1 MTTPADAIRPAIPA
15 ADAARPAIPAADA
28 IRPAIP
34 AADAIRPVVLDFDAS
49 VPFLGPEE
57 IRLPLADWQEDIR
70 FGCPLERYAALE
82 SHLDGLMPDTHGPVF
97 TGSGDYHHLTLY
109 LLKRLMRRGVAA
121 ALDIVVCD
129 NHPDNMRYPFG
140 LHCGSW
146 VSHAAALPGVR
157 RIHVAGIT
165 SADIGWRH
173 AWENRLAP
181 FVRKKL
187 FYWSLGRG
195 AAWLKLIGRGD
206 HNRSFD
212 APDDLVKA
220 LALELR
226 HSPALYLSM
235 DKDVLSPAFARTNW
249 DQGRF
254 APEHLGDVIGACAG
268 RLLGADVTGDA
279 STYSYAGRFKRILSR
294 LDGQPEPD
302 EAALSAWRGNHAA
315 INRRLLE
322 WIAAAAPAGRE

>member
-1 MTTPADAIRPAIPA
+1 MIPPA
-15 ADAARPAIPAADA
+15 ADPAA
-28 IRPAIP
+28 
-34 AADAIRPVVLDFDAS
+34 RPVVLDFDAA

-57 IRLPLADWQEDIR
+57 VRLPLADWQEDIR
-70 FGCPLERYAALE
+70 FGCPFERYAALE
-82 SHLDGLMPDTHGPVF
+82 SHLDGLMPDSHGPVF

-109 LLKRLMRRGVAA
+109 LLRRLMRRGVPA

-146 VSHAAALPGVR
+146 VSHAAGLPGVR

-165 SADIGWRH
+165 SADIGPAH

-181 FVRKKL
+181 FMREKL
-187 FYWSLGRG
+187 FYWSLGRE

-206 HNRSFD
+206 HARRFD
-212 APDDLVKA
+212 APDDLVRS
-220 LALELR
+220 LASELR
-226 HSPALYLSM
+226 DSPALYLSV
-235 DKDVLSPAFARTNW
+235 DKDVLDPAFARTNW

-254 APEHLGDVIGACAG
+254 APEHLKAVIDACAG
-268 RLLGADVTGDA
+268 KLLGSDVTGDA

-294 LDGQPEPD
+294 LDGLPEPD
-302 EAALSAWRGNHAA
+302 EAELAVWRADQGA

-322 WIAAAAPAGRE
+322 WIAGAGAV

>member
-1 MTTPADAIRPAIPA
+1 MIPPSDASARRPAAPVPDAARRIPA
-15 ADAARPAIPAADA
+15 AGPAA
-28 IRPAIP
+28 
-34 AADAIRPVVLDFDAS
+34 RPVVLDFDAS

-70 FGCPLERYAALE
+70 FGCPFERYAALE
-82 SHLDGLMPDTHGPVF
+82 NHLDGLMPDAHGPVF

-109 LLKRLMRRGVAA
+109 LLKRLFRRAGRPCPDGDGAVSTF
-121 ALDIVVCD
+121 LDVVVCD

-146 VSHAAALPGVR
+146 VSHAAGLPGVR
-157 RIHVAGIT
+157 RVHVAGIT
-165 SADIGWRH
+165 SADIGLAH
-173 AWENRLAP
+173 AWENRFAP

-254 APEHLGDVIGACAG
+254 APEYLEAVIDACAG
-268 RLLGADVTGDA
+268 KLLGADVTGDA

-302 EAALSAWRGNHAA
+302 EAALAVWRADQAA

-322 WIAAAAPAGRE
+322 WIAAAGAV

>member
-1 MTTPADAIRPAIPA
+1 MT
-15 ADAARPAIPAADA
+15 
-28 IRPAIP
+28 
-34 AADAIRPVVLDFDAS
+34 RPVVLDFDAS

-70 FGCPLERYAALE
+70 FGCAFERYVALE
-82 SHLDGLMPDTHGPVF
+82 NHLDGLMPDDYGPVF

-109 LLKRLMRRGVAA
+109 LLKRLLRRGVAA
-121 ALDIVVCD
+121 DLDVVVCD

-146 VSHAAALPGVR
+146 VSHAAGLPGVR
-157 RIHVAGIT
+157 RVHVLGVT
-165 SADIGWRH
+165 SADIGPGH

-181 FVRKKL
+181 FMDKKL

-195 AAWLKLIGRGD
+195 AAWLKLLGRGD
-206 HNRSFD
+206 HNRRFD
-212 APDDLVKA
+212 SPDALVES

-226 HSPALYLSM
+226 QSPALYLSM
-235 DKDVLSPAFARTNW
+235 DKDVLDPAFARTNW

-254 APEHLGDVIGACAG
+254 APEHLGAVIEACAG
-268 RLLGADVTGDA
+268 KLLGADVTGDA

-294 LDGQPEPD
+294 LDGQPAPD
-302 EAALSAWRGNHAA
+302 EETLAAWRADQGA
-315 INRRLLE
+315 INRRLLN
-322 WIAAAAPAGRE
+322 WIAAASAVRRE